1 MELRSRSYPR
11 SRRFPSGFGGD
22 TDAPEPRD
30 SVGTIDRTERYDT
43 DGPVERLRVAP
54 ALFEE
59 EDAVGA
65 VLAEFVAS
73 LLNESALTMEPLGSA
88 VDLDALVTLLRNAES
103 RVEVGFPYE
112 PLYVTV
118 SSTGLVTAE
127 VVDG

>member
-1 MELRSRSYPR
+1 M
-11 SRRFPSGFGGD
+11 
-22 TDAPEPRD
+22 
-30 SVGTIDRTERYDT
+30 
-43 DGPVERLRVAP
+43 AP